1 MAKARRSPL
10 CPLKI
15 ASSAGVVQYAVFIR
29 GATAAHAMEA
39 SAMYTPPAPGSPEAA
54 APVVIKTLPE
64 AGSRDVPAGEFD
76 LAITFSQPMHNGSYS
91 FVTAEEGVTPPSA
104 GSNPHFDAEGR
115 TCTLRV
121 KLAPGTR
128 YAVWI
133 NHGPFQ
139 NFRGRNGTPAVPY
152 LLVFETRK

>member
-1 MAKARRSPL
+1 
-10 CPLKI
+10 
-15 ASSAGVVQYAVFIR
+15 
-29 GATAAHAMEA
+29 
-39 SAMYTPPAPGSPEAA
+39 MYTPPAPGSPEAA

-76 LAITFSQPMHNGSYS
+76 LAITFSQPMHTGSYS
-91 FVTAEEGVTPPSA
+91 FVTAEEGVTPSGA

-128 YAVWI
+128 YAVWL
-133 NHGPFQ
+133 NHGPYQ
-139 NFRGRNGTPAVPY
+139 NFRGRNGTPAVLY